1 MHPGLKIKGTTTL
14 FYSLFSLMVEY
25 IVFRVIKI
33 KYSSIK
39 NGELKMKKLI
49 SIRLASNIIITIN
62 TIALLVHVLILLKIV
77 PHDFVW
83 GGRLKSEVHLI
94 IFESISI
101 VMQTL
106 FISIIA
112 VKAGYVFKGKFN
124 RTVKV
129 GLWVLFGLMVL
140 NTLGN
145 LVSRSGL
152 ETMVMTP
159 ITCLLALLVFRLVI
173 EK

>member
-1 MHPGLKIKGTTTL
+1 MNEEG
-14 FYSLFSLMVEY
+14 
-25 IVFRVIKI
+25 
-33 KYSSIK
+33 
-39 NGELKMKKLI
+39 KMKNLI

-62 TIALLVHVLILLKIV
+62 TVALLMHVFILLNIL

-83 GGRLKSEVHLI
+83 GGRLKSEGDLI

-101 VMQTL
+101 VLQTL

-112 VKAGYVFKGKFN
+112 VKAGYVFKGKFK
-124 RTVKV
+124 RTANV
-129 GLWVLFGLMVL
+129 GTWVMFGLMVL
-140 NTLGN
+140 NTIGN
-145 LVSRSGL
+145 LASSSGL

-159 ITCLLALLVFRLVI
+159 LTIVLALLVFRLAI